1 MKTIRLFLADTSYY
15 LSNKAKHLHTLYSQ
29 KHFTF
34 CSCTFDILLKTFN
47 PLESEGIYIFASKS
61 EGNK

>member
-1 MKTIRLFLADTSYY
+1 MKTIRLFLADISYY
-15 LSNKAKHLHTLYSQ
+15 LSNKAKHLYTLYSQ

-34 CSCTFDILLKTFN
+34 VHALWTFRSKHLIPQNLKGF
-47 PLESEGIYIFASKS
+47 YVFASIS